1 MLSKRSP
8 LVSLLAPVI
17 TFDSLSVAVASAAQ
31 FTMLMTPAQR
41 EHWETFGYLVLPQLY
56 TTTEV
61 AAIAAAFDDVLQQAA
76 VAEQVDP
83 STLVQ
88 AGAPMGPGGALII
101 DPGLCERHDD
111 LMGLPDQPRLAGPVE
126 ALLGAGC
133 FYEGSDGRIAIGDTA
148 WHADGGWRPE
158 LPLGRDDPGWEEH
171 TAGSYWPGAKAIV
184 YLEPLN
190 PDTGCL
196 RLIPGSQ
203 RSPLH
208 ESLRSLQAHVGAPR
222 ELREVLDQEDLGL
235 AGVDVP
241 CQPVPTQPGDVVL
254 FSHQCFHASFSEH
267 RHAGHRRR
275 FFAMGFKAKASTQVT
290 AGIGGFQSPFNSWD
304 VLSFPQ
310 NIDGNDPMGLCAGAA
325 QAGCALPEA
334 GGEDADRAPAELALR
349 RGEPD
354 HEPADNGETLMWL
367 NEIM

>member
-1 MLSKRSP
+1 ML
-8 LVSLLAPVI
+8 
-17 TFDSLSVAVASAAQ
+17 
-31 FTMLMTPAQR
+31 TPAQR

-56 TTTEV
+56 TAAKV
-61 AAIAAAFDDVLQQAA
+61 ATIAAAFDDVLQQAA
-76 VAEQVDP
+76 AAEQVDP

-88 AGAPMGPGGALII
+88 AGAPTGPGGALII

-111 LMGLPDQPRLAGPVE
+111 LIGLPGQPRLAGAVE
-126 ALLGAGC
+126 ALLGEGC

-171 TAGSYWPGAKAIV
+171 TAGSYWPGVKAIV
-184 YLEPLN
+184 YLEPLDL
-190 PDTGCL
+190 DTGCL

-208 ESLRSLQAHVGAPR
+208 ESLRSLQAHADAPR
-222 ELREVLDQEDLGL
+222 ELRAALDREDLGL

-267 RHAGHRRR
+267 RHAGPGHRRR
-275 FFAMGFKAKASTQVT
+275 FFAMGYKAKASTQVS
-290 AGIGGFQSPFNSWD
+290 AGVGMGVGGFQSPFKSW
-304 VLSFPQ
+304 
-310 NIDGNDPMGLCAGAA
+310 
-325 QAGCALPEA
+325 GCAVFPPEY
-334 GGEDADRAPAELALR
+334 
-349 RGEPD
+349 
-354 HEPADNGETLMWL
+354 
-367 NEIM
+367 